1 MLKEFREFAIKGN
14 ALDLAVGVIIGAA
27 FGAVVNS
34 LVTDVIMPPIG
45 MGTGGVDFKD
55 HFIALNGQTYAS
67 LAVAKSAGAPVLAW
81 GNFVNTV
88 LNFLIVAFAVFLL
101 VKQINR
107 FRGPAEVTTKSCPY
121 CTNAIPLKATRCPL
135 CTSQIA

>member
-1 MLKEFREFAIKGN
+1 VLKDFREFAIKGN
-14 ALDLAVGVIIGAA
+14 AMDLAVGVIIGAA

-34 LVTDVIMPPIG
+34 LVTDVIMPPVG
-45 MGTGGVDFKD
+45 MATGGVDFKD
-55 HFIALNGQTYAS
+55 HFVSLNGQAYAS
-67 LAVAKSAGAPVLAW
+67 LAAAKAAGAPVLAY
-81 GNFVNTV
+81 GNFINTI
-88 LNFLIVAFAVFLL
+88 LNFLIVAFAVYML

-135 CTSQIA
+135 CTSEVK